1 MDYNGLLTDLEWKVT
16 AQCSGK
22 YMTDINGTKFIAVK
36 MVTAKRRLYRTVNFR
51 YN

>member
-1 MDYNGLLTDLEWKVT
+1 MDYKGLLTDLEWEVT

-22 YMTDINGTKFIAVK
+22 YMMDINGTKLIAVK
-36 MVTAKRRLYRTVNFR
+36 MVTAQRRLYLTVNFR